1 MKLIAEDLGYR
12 KESFALSVNQVFQD
26 GVYLITGPIG
36 SGKSTLS
43 LLLSG
48 YLSPDLGRVV
58 RADITSE
65 AISLQFPEYHIT
77 GTTVLE
83 EIRSWDIDPD
93 AIERS
98 IIPSMMLEQ
107 DPLHLSRGEL
117 KRLNLA
123 ILFAKDPD
131 LLILDEPFSSLD
143 TEMKQWLCTKID
155 SRSSG
160 ITIIFTHER
169 EILPE
174 NGFYL
179 HMQKGCLYQAD
190 TVPSIPERNC
200 EKMAD
205 NEEELPVFRDGRLR
219 LLSVILLSLG
229 AFLSVEGAAL
239 ALLWWVAAAW
249 GRFRFPDRHLI
260 FALGMLIVLPAIVTE
275 LCTGGGLSYGIRMG
289 VILLISFWVYAD
301 YQSGEMLDIFVWAGS
316 DRRGFDLGLAAE
328 MAMQGIHLARM
339 DIKQIQRAY
348 AIKGLNI
355 GIKTFIPAA
364 ISLLL
369 MQIRRSEETAM
380 LLALRGFTGGGTYIP
395 FFQPGQ
401 RDVLLALIAVI
412 PLFYSFM
419 SFW

>member
-1 MKLIAEDLGYR
+1 MKLIADGLRHRQG
-12 KESFALSVNQVFQD
+12 SFNLTVKHEFEP
-26 GVYLITGPIG
+26 GIYLITGPIG

-48 YLSPDLGRVV
+48 YLAPDMGKVV
-58 RADITSE
+58 RAGITTD
-65 AISLQFPEYHIT
+65 AISLQFPEYHVT
-77 GTTVLE
+77 GATVWD
-83 EIRSWDIDPD
+83 EIRSWGVDPD
-93 AIERS
+93 IIDRS
-98 IIPSMMLEQ
+98 ILPETMWER

-123 ILFAKDPD
+123 LIFAKDTD

-143 TEMKQWLCTKID
+143 TEMKKWLCMKID

-174 NGFYL
+174 HGYHLCMQNGS
-179 HMQKGCLYQAD
+179 LYVAD
-190 TVPSIPERNC
+190 TVPSIPERVC
-200 EKMAD
+200 ERQA
-205 NEEELPVFRDGRLR
+205 EEEDGLPVFRDGRIR
-219 LLSVILLSLG
+219 LFSVAMLSLG
-229 AFLSVEGAAL
+229 AFLSVGGAFL

-260 FALGMLIVLPAIVTE
+260 FAFGMLILLPATVTE
-275 LCTGGGLSYGIRMG
+275 LFTGGGLSYGIRMG

-301 YQSGEMLDIFVWAGS
+301 YRSGEMLDIFVWAGS
-316 DRRGFDLGLAAE
+316 DRKGFDIGLAAE
-328 MAMQGIHLARM
+328 MAMQGINLARI
-339 DIKQIQRAY
+339 DIRHIQRAY
-348 AIKGLNI
+348 AIKGQNI
-355 GIKTFIPAA
+355 GLKTFIPAA

-369 MQIRRSEETAM
+369 MHIRRSEETAM
-380 LLALRGFTGGGTYIP
+380 LLALRGFTGGGTYTP
-395 FFQPGQ
+395 LFQQGK
-401 RDVLLALIAVI
+401 RDDLLALIAVI